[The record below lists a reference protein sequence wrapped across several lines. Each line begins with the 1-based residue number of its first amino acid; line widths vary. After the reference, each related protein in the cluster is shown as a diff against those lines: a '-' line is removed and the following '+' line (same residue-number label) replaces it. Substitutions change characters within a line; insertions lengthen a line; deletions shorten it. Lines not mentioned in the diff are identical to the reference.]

1 MLRRRLSSSTARRF
15 CSSILKARARRSPGG
30 MVLYL
35 LLPICPLGGLM
46 ELDMSEG
53 VRSPPP
59 PPGPEGPPG
68 PERDG

>member
-15 CSSILKARARRSPGG
+15 CSSILRARARRSPGG
-30 MVLYL
+30 IVLYL
-35 LLPICPLGGLM
+35 LLPICPLGGLI
-46 ELDMSEG
+46 ELDMSDG
-53 VRSPPP
+53 VRSP